1 MTQTKGNSG
10 KWRCYAVL
18 SSHPSNY
25 GRAQKAVNL
34 FHYWRWKMEKKWNR
48 WVQKFKFSAWLF
60 FLTWISQFLS
70 PHFRKIQLE
79 ATKKANFLRLWNKQ
93 KRKHWTDVTKW
104 RNGKKTKKN
113 WTENKRR
120 RLRKSSQEKFKS
132 RRFID
137 VREPLLFSSVTW
149 PLPTLFR
156 VENVSHLFFFLSGP
170 IFYEIK

>member
-1 MTQTKGNSG
+1 MKQ
-10 KWRCYAVL
+10 V
-18 SSHPSNY
+18 SS
-25 GRAQKAVNL
+25 K
-34 FHYWRWKMEKKWNR
+34 
-48 WVQKFKFSAWLF
+48 VQVFCLTF

-70 PHFRKIQLE
+70 PHFTKNQLE

-156 VENVSHLFFFLSGP
+156 VENVSHLIFFVRSSFSMKSNKEIWPKAGAEISWNLRSLPNWLWSVGLCSP
-170 IFYEIK
+170 IEE